1 MKRFAQLFAE
11 LDESTS
17 TEAKVEAMARYFRAA
32 DPRDA
37 AWAVYF
43 LAGGKPRQVVRTRE
57 LRAFALAASG
67 LPEWLF
73 EESYQ
78 AVGDLAE
85 TIALLLPPPL
95 RSTELGLAD
104 WIETRL
110 LPLRGRAPDEVLA
123 ALRGYADEL
132 DTTERFLLVKL
143 IGGGFRVGVSRL
155 LVTRALARVAGV
167 DARLIAQRLVGTTD
181 DAASPT
187 AESFL
192 ALLAPA
198 VDGAATRGG
207 TPYPFFLAHP
217 LPAAV
222 QTLGEAGDWLAE
234 WKYDG
239 IRAQLVRRDGVWL
252 WSRGEELITE
262 RFPEIAHAAAALPA
276 GTVLDGE
283 VLVWD
288 EAQERP
294 APFARLQT
302 RIARKAV
309 TAKVLREHPAC
320 FVAYDLLEHGGE
332 DWRARPQRERRA
344 ALQALL
350 QEATVAGGGASR
362 EAASP
367 RFAGLGG
374 REGGTSGDG
383 AQHEVPAPRFSAP
396 GGQEGGGSGG
406 WASREATSPR
416 FEALGGRENDASG
429 SGARREAAAPCF
441 ASLSGHEGS
450 SGGGAP
456 HEFAL
461 PSDAQSGAARLAA
474 GQSAAAGRSERPP
487 VSVAP
492 AGRLHPALRLSPLLE
507 RQSWAELA
515 ALRAESR
522 ARGVEG
528 LMLKHA
534 DSRYGVGR
542 TRDVGTWWKWKLEPM
557 TVDAV
562 LVYAQ
567 RGHGRRASLYTDYT
581 FAVWERPPRDA
592 AEAAAVAEAI
602 AAGEKPEVSA
612 ARGLPRL
619 VPFAK
624 AYSGLSDE
632 EIRQVDALIRKSTVE
647 SFGPVRSVV
656 PRLVFEL
663 GFEGIQES
671 PRHRS
676 GIAVRFPR
684 MLRIRHDK
692 PLHEAD
698 TLDSLR
704 ALLLLAG
711 ARAQAVSAP
720 PRSDGDASR

>member
-1 MKRFAQLFAE
+1 MKRFARLFAE

-17 TEAKVEAMARYFRAA
+17 TDAKVEAMARYFRAA

-43 LAGGKPRQVVRTRE
+43 LAGGKPRQVVRTRD
-57 LRAFALAASG
+57 LRALALAASG

-110 LPLRGRAPDEVLA
+110 LPLRGRAPEEALA

-132 DTTERFLLVKL
+132 STTERFLLLKL

-167 DARLIAQRLVGTTD
+167 DAKLVAQRLVGFTD
-181 DAASPT
+181 DAARPT
-187 AESFL
+187 AEGFR

-198 VDGAATRGG
+198 TESAAARGG

-217 LPAAV
+217 LAAAV
-222 QTLGEAGDWLAE
+222 ASLGDVREWLAE

-262 RFPEIAHAAAALPA
+262 RFPEIAQAAAALPF

-288 EAQERP
+288 EAVAHP
-294 APFARLQT
+294 AAFARLQT
-302 RIARKAV
+302 RITRKAV
-309 TAKVLREHPAC
+309 TPKVLRSHPAC
-320 FVAYDLLEHGGE
+320 FVAYDLLEHGGQ

-344 ALQALL
+344 ALEALL
-350 QEATVAGGGASR
+350 LAT
-362 EAASP
+362 
-367 RFAGLGG
+367 
-374 REGGTSGDG
+374 
-383 AQHEVPAPRFSAP
+383 AP
-396 GGQEGGGSGG
+396 GGPVS
-406 WASREATSPR
+406 S
-416 FEALGGRENDASG
+416 DASSG
-429 SGARREAAAPCF
+429 SPAAQRARTAPNDSAIGAAA
-441 ASLSGHEGS
+441 ASNPSAIDAAAAAREGVVHA
-450 SGGGAP
+450 AP
-456 HEFAL
+456 AANASA
-461 PSDAQSGAARLAA
+461 SDAAAATGAAI
-474 GQSAAAGRSERPP
+474 AAAAVDPGRAVVGPR
-487 VSVAP
+487 
-492 AGRLHPALRLSPLLE
+492 ALRLSPLLAG
-507 RQSWAELA
+507 RSWQELT

-528 LMLKHA
+528 LMLKHV

-542 TRDVGTWWKWKLEPM
+542 TRDGGTWWKWKVEPM
-557 TVDAV
+557 SVDAV

-581 FAVWERPPRDA
+581 FAVWERAPRGA
-592 AEAAAVAEAI
+592 AEARAVAEAI
-602 AAGEKPEVSA
+602 AAGEKPEASA

-624 AYSGLSDE
+624 AYSGLTDE
-632 EIRQVDALIRKSTVE
+632 EIRQVDALIRRSTVE

-656 PRLVFEL
+656 PSLVFEL

-684 MLRIRHDK
+684 MLRIRQDK

-698 TLDSLR
+698 TLEALR
-704 ALLLLAG
+704 ALLA
-711 ARAQAVSAP
+711 AR
-720 PRSDGDASR
+720 G